1 LQYFDKKIT
10 FLIYFADLRPDNKP
24 MIDHQQILS
33 NMTLEEKIALCS
45 GASFWETKA
54 FPQHGIPSIFMCDGP
69 HGLRKQDGSGDHLGL
84 NASVATTCFPTA
96 STAAASWDVALL
108 REMGEAIAEE
118 AVAEG
123 VSIVLGPGV
132 NMKRNPL
139 CGRNFEYYSEDPF
152 LSGKLAAA
160 WISGVQSKDVGVSLK
175 HFAANNQELKRMSGD
190 SMVDE
195 RALREY
201 YLHAFEIAVKESE
214 PVTVMCAYNKLNGVY
229 CSDNK
234 RLLMEILRREWGFEG
249 AVITDWGAMNDR
261 VEGFKAGL
269 DLEMP
274 GSKGHFDAGV
284 KTAVEQGLLD
294 EKDIDASVLRLLA
307 LIEKTTE
314 GKVTRTGDLCE
325 CHHELARKIAAASG
339 VLLKN
344 ENNTLP
350 LSGGGGITVIG
361 MLAEKFRYQG
371 TGSSL
376 VNPSKIENLLDGIK
390 KYTAKI
396 NYFPGYR
403 LEDIE
408 DDVLLHEA
416 LEGATHAETVLFCI
430 GLTDI
435 YESEGYDR
443 ETLSLP
449 KNQIRLLGELYKVNT
464 HIVVVLTGGA
474 AVEMPWLD
482 KVKALLHI
490 QLAGQAG
497 GLAAADLLFGAV
509 NPSGK
514 LTETYPLKYTDVVN
528 SPYYGKT
535 PKQVPYYES
544 MYCGYRY
551 FDTADKDVL
560 FPFGFGL
567 SYTSFEYSDLEIQNT
582 KAWDHDI
589 AFTIKNSGGR
599 DGAEVIQL
607 YVRPETSG
615 VYRPRHELKGF
626 VKVFLK
632 AGEEKRIEMRLVK
645 RSFAFFDPD
654 ENSWQVEAGTYT
666 IEIGASSRDIRLSE
680 QITLEGVVPQ
690 KSQCAAWY
698 YTLNGMPGK
707 KEFVSIYGDYAD
719 TVPARKGTFNIESS
733 ILEMKDSSLLC
744 RFIYKG
750 MESAVAKMTG
760 GKADYNNP
768 HFRMLMMSSV
778 DNPIKANMLFS
789 PDSMTAPFVQ
799 FVLDAANGHFWKG
812 LFRFLRDKKR

>member
-1 LQYFDKKIT
+1 MLD
-10 FLIYFADLRPDNKP
+10 P
-24 MIDHQQILS
+24 HQILS
-33 NMTLEEKIALCS
+33 NMSLEEKIAFCS

-54 FPQHGIPSIFMCDGP
+54 IPRLGIPALFMCDGP
-69 HGLRKQDGSGDHLGL
+69 HGLRKQTGSGDHLGL

-96 STAAASWDVALL
+96 CTVAAAWDTDLL
-108 REMGEAIAEE
+108 HGMGKAIAAE
-118 AVAEG
+118 ALQENVN
-123 VSIVLGPGV
+123 IILGPGV

-152 LSGKLAAA
+152 LSGKLASA
-160 WISGVQSKDVGVSLK
+160 WINGVQSKDVGVSLK

-190 SMVDE
+190 SLVDE

-201 YLHAFEIAVKESE
+201 YLHAFEIAVKESA
-214 PVTVMCAYNKLNGVY
+214 PATVMCAYNKLNGVY

-234 RLLMEILRREWGFEG
+234 RLLTEILRREWGFNG

-274 GSKGHFDAGV
+274 GSKGRFDAGV
-284 KTAVEQGLLD
+284 KAAVEQGLLD

-307 LIEKTTE
+307 LIEKTTVE
-314 GKVTRTGDLCE
+314 KFVIQAGDLYE
-325 CHHELARKIAAASG
+325 HHHELARKIAADSG

-344 ENNTLP
+344 ENNILP
-350 LSGGGGITVIG
+350 LASGGEITVIG
-361 MLAEKFRYQG
+361 TLAEKPRYQG
-371 TGSSL
+371 TGSSM
-376 VNPSKIENLLDGIK
+376 VNPVKIENILDGLK
-390 KYTAKI
+390 NYVLKI

-408 DDVLLHEA
+408 DDILLREA
-416 LEGATHAETVLFCI
+416 LEGASRAEKVLLAI

-449 KNQIRLLGELYKVNT
+449 KNQIRLLHELYKVNT
-464 HIVVVLTGGA
+464 NTIVVLVGGA

-514 LTETYPLKYTDVVN
+514 LTETYPLKYEDIV
-528 SPYYGKT
+528 SSSYYDKN

-544 MYCGYRY
+544 MFCGYRY

-567 SYTSFEYSDLEIQNT
+567 SYTNFEYHGLEIQYI

-589 AFTIKNSGGR
+589 TFTLKNTGAV
-599 DGAEVIQL
+599 DGAEVAQL
-607 YVRPETSG
+607 YVRPETGG

-632 AGEEKRIEMRLVK
+632 AGEEKRIKIKLVK
-645 RSFAFFDPD
+645 RSFAYFNPD
-654 ENSWQVEAGTYT
+654 KKEWQVEAGNYT
-666 IEIGASSRDIRLSE
+666 IEIGASSRDIRLT
-680 QITLEGVVPQ
+680 QCIRLEGTAAE
-690 KSQCAAWY
+690 KSDCAPWY
-698 YTLNGMPGK
+698 YTLTGTPGK
-707 KEFVSIYGDYAD
+707 KEFISIHDDYTDAI
-719 TVPARKGTFNIESS
+719 PARKGSFGMENS
-733 ILEMKDSSLLC
+733 IMEMKNASLIC
-744 RFIYKG
+744 GFVFKG
-750 MESAVAKMTG
+750 IESAVAKITG
-760 GKADYNNP
+760 GTIDYNNVQ
-768 HFRMLMMSSV
+768 FRMLMASSA
-778 DNPIKANMLFS
+778 DNPMKTMMLFS
-789 PDSMTAPFVQ
+789 PDTMTAPFVK
-799 FVLDAANGHFWKG
+799 FLLDSANGHFWKG
-812 LFRFLRDKKR
+812 LFRFLRNRKK